1 MPSNLTCQSTPQ
13 KHNYFLR
20 KVHHFQT
27 GMKLIQVESSFP
39 RKSMTFFAVNMLGTC
54 IQLEEEK
61 SVLADLKAL
70 LLKMTG
76 SVSGKLMSI
85 YLFKYFLLSIFLFLS
100 LVRTPIIWM
109 LKILLLISLLFR
121 FFFFFCIS

>member
-1 MPSNLTCQSTPQ
+1 
-13 KHNYFLR
+13 
-20 KVHHFQT
+20 
-27 GMKLIQVESSFP
+27 MKLIQVESSFP
-39 RKSMTFFAVNMLGTC
+39 CTSMTFFAVNMLGTC

-85 YLFKYFLLSIFLFLS
+85 YIYSVLRYFRAQADE
-100 LVRTPIIWM
+100 V
-109 LKILLLISLLFR
+109 LITSA
-121 FFFFFCIS
+121 

>member
-1 MPSNLTCQSTPQ
+1 
-13 KHNYFLR
+13 
-20 KVHHFQT
+20 
-27 GMKLIQVESSFP
+27 MKLIQVESSFP

-70 LLKMTG
+70 LMKMTG

-85 YLFKYFLLSIFLFLS
+85 HICSVLRYFRAQADE
-100 LVRTPIIWM
+100 V
-109 LKILLLISLLFR
+109 LITSA
-121 FFFFFCIS
+121 